1 MVKQTSAAGSGSARL
16 ASFLPRC
23 RSQRS
28 QSRQGS
34 QRGWGWFPDSPP
46 RPEGPEPRGGLCR
59 GVAGPPG
66 CEASCQELWPHPVCS
81 RRDRSWGVSPTG
93 PRCEGSSS
101 PRPPRPP
108 RPRPRVPLGPGTGSS
123 QAGLG
128 RPKGVSG
135 EAERRTLWGRRK
147 GEGAGVSKRG
157 AQPRSAVCHLCGVRP
172 DRPIPLS
179 RRLPHLPQGED
190 TAGVSQAGCEG
201 QRQ

>member
-108 RPRPRVPLGPGTGSS
+108 GLGPGSHW
-123 QAGLG
+123 GLAREAARLVWGG
-128 RPKGVSG
+128 RRRLRRGG
-135 EAERRTLWGRRK
+135 EADPVGKEEGR
-147 GEGAGVSKRG
+147 GGWSLEEGGPA
-157 AQPRSAVCHLCGVRP
+157 PVCVWREA

-201 QRQ
+201 QCQ